1 MHHLSLETFDVEVL
15 WGRGWYQ
22 KADGVSIGEEEGDV
36 MSMKSKASI
45 SIMID
50 SSVTAMIADKFSQ
63 QIDSLIHQLKDELER
78 LPSSDVNKE
87 GRIQSKIDKL
97 HVSLSFWKHRATISV

>member
-1 MHHLSLETFDVEVL
+1 M
-15 WGRGWYQ
+15 
-22 KADGVSIGEEEGDV
+22 SIGEEEGDV

-50 SSVTAMIADKFSQ
+50 SSVTAMIADKSSQ
-63 QIDSLIHQLKDELER
+63 QVESLIHQLEDEIEH
-78 LPSSDVNKE
+78 LPQSDVNEE

-97 HVSLSFWKHRATISV
+97 RVSLSFWKHHATISA

>member
-1 MHHLSLETFDVEVL
+1 M
-15 WGRGWYQ
+15 
-22 KADGVSIGEEEGDV
+22 SIGEEEGDV

-50 SSVTAMIADKFSQ
+50 SSVTDMIADMSSQ
-63 QIDSLIHQLKDELER
+63 QIDSLIHQLEDELQG
-78 LPSSDVNKE
+78 LPPSDVNEE

-97 HVSLSFWKHRATISV
+97 RVSLSFWKHHATISA